1 MHILKCTEIS
11 LVLLLSVCLS
21 QILKGIFS
29 QVQSMYF
36 ITHKALIVNDIYIE
50 ECSDYLNLRPQT
62 Y

>member
-11 LVLLLSVCLS
+11 LVLLLSVCLC

-29 QVQSMYF
+29 QVQSMHF
-36 ITHKALIVNDIYIE
+36 ITHKALIVNNINIE